1 MKQHLINVYILLI
14 FTSGSIFS
22 QVTSE
27 QIHYGASSLSM
38 AASDI
43 AIPKT
48 SWSAFVNAAGIV
60 DQQGVTFVASSQSHF
75 SQDFL
80 SHSLFGVQFKNSK
93 YGSFG
98 ISFENSSV
106 DYSGNNLAT
115 ETAIGVH
122 QGISL
127 RSDRN
132 SSFSFGYGLK
142 SYTVD
147 YGSSAGP
154 SGDGSDG
161 IELGSLNAFGLDVS
175 FLGSLGKRIRVGAKA
190 LNINSPTLGNANLA
204 TRLPQRSQIGLAY
217 SPYDLVWTTAALNK
231 SIGHPTNF
239 SSGFSYEVQQ
249 NIFLRAGMQS
259 SPNRFSSGLEF
270 YFKKVSITYGFIT
283 HPVLPLSHQLS
294 IEVNR

>member
-1 MKQHLINVYILLI
+1 MKQYLISAYILFL
-14 FTSGSIFS
+14 FSFGNVFS

-43 AIPKT
+43 ALPKS
-48 SWSAFVNAAGIV
+48 SWSVFVNAAGLIE
-60 DQQGVTFVASSQSHF
+60 QEGLTFVASSHSQF
-75 SQDFL
+75 SQDYL
-80 SHSLFGVQFKNSK
+80 SHSLFGVQFNNFK

-98 ISFENSSV
+98 ISLENSSV
-106 DYSGNNLAT
+106 DYIDNNLVT
-115 ETAIGVH
+115 ETVIGFH

-127 RSDRN
+127 RADRN
-132 SSFSFGYGLK
+132 SSFSIGYGLK
-142 SYTVD
+142 SYTID
-147 YGSSAGP
+147 YGASAGP

-161 IELGSLNAFGLDVS
+161 INLGSLNAFGLNVS

-204 TRLPQRSQIGLAY
+204 TRLPQRAQIGLAY

-231 SIGHPTNF
+231 SVGHPTNF
-239 SSGFSYEVQQ
+239 SSGFAYEVQQ
-249 NIFLRAGMQS
+249 NMFLRAGMQT

-270 YFKKVSITYGFIT
+270 YFKKISIAYGFIT
-283 HPVLPLSHQLS
+283 HPLLSLSHQLS
-294 IEVNR
+294 NEVNR

>member
-1 MKQHLINVYILLI
+1 MKQYLINVYIFLI

-43 AIPKT
+43 ALPKT
-48 SWSAFVNAAGIV
+48 SWSAFVNSAGIV
-60 DQQGVTFVASSQSHF
+60 DQQGLTFVASSQSHF

-80 SHSLFGVQFKNSK
+80 SHSLFGVQFKNFK

-115 ETAIGVH
+115 ETAIGIH

-132 SSFSFGYGLK
+132 RSF
-142 SYTVD
+142 
-147 YGSSAGP
+147 
-154 SGDGSDG
+154 
-161 IELGSLNAFGLDVS
+161 
-175 FLGSLGKRIRVGAKA
+175 
-190 LNINSPTLGNANLA
+190 
-204 TRLPQRSQIGLAY
+204 
-217 SPYDLVWTTAALNK
+217 
-231 SIGHPTNF
+231 
-239 SSGFSYEVQQ
+239 
-249 NIFLRAGMQS
+249 
-259 SPNRFSSGLEF
+259 
-270 YFKKVSITYGFIT
+270 
-283 HPVLPLSHQLS
+283 
-294 IEVNR
+294 

>member
-1 MKQHLINVYILLI
+1 MKKYLISAYILYL
-14 FTSGSIFS
+14 FSFGNVFS

-43 AIPKT
+43 ALPKS
-48 SWSAFVNAAGIV
+48 SWSVFVNAAGIIE
-60 DQQGVTFVASSQSHF
+60 QEGLTFVASSH
-75 SQDFL
+75 SQFGQDYL
-80 SHSLFGVQFKNSK
+80 SHSLFGLQFKNSK

-98 ISFENSSV
+98 ISLENSAV
-106 DYSGNNLAT
+106 DYSEYNLAT
-115 ETAIGVH
+115 ETAIGIH

-127 RSDRN
+127 RADRN
-132 SSFSFGYGLK
+132 SSFSIGYGLK

-161 IELGSLNAFGLDVS
+161 INLGSLNAFGLGVS

-204 TRLPQRSQIGLAY
+204 TRLPQRAQIGLAY

-231 SIGHPTNF
+231 SVGHPTNF
-239 SSGFSYEVQQ
+239 SSGFAYEVQQ
-249 NIFLRAGMQS
+249 NMFLRAGMQT

-270 YFKKVSITYGFIT
+270 YFKKISIAYGFIT

>member
-1 MKQHLINVYILLI
+1 MKQYLISIYFLLLI
-14 FTSGSIFS
+14 FSENTFS

-27 QIHYGASSLSM
+27 KIHYGASSLSM

-43 AIPKT
+43 ALPKT

-60 DQQGVTFVASSQSHF
+60 GQEGLTFVASSHSQF
-75 SQDFL
+75 SQDYL
-80 SHSLFGVQFKNSK
+80 SHSLFGVQFNNSN

-98 ISFENSSV
+98 ISFEHSSV
-106 DYSGNNLAT
+106 DYSGNTLTT
-115 ETAIGVH
+115 ETAIGIH

-132 SSFSFGYGLK
+132 SSFSLGYGLK
-142 SYTVD
+142 SYNVD

-161 IELGSLNAFGLDVS
+161 IELKSLNAFGLDVS

-231 SIGHPTNF
+231 SVGHPTNF
-239 SSGFSYEVQQ
+239 SSGFAYEVQQ

-270 YFKKVSITYGFIT
+270 YFKKVIISYGFIT

>member
-1 MKQHLINVYILLI
+1 MKQYLLNVLI
-14 FTSGSIFS
+14 FLMFISGNIFS

-43 AIPKT
+43 AVPKT

-60 DQQGVTFVASSQSHF
+60 DQQGLTFVASSQSHF

-80 SHSLFGVQFKNSK
+80 SHSLFGVQFKHSK

-98 ISFENSSV
+98 ISLENSSV
-106 DYSGNNLAT
+106 DYNDNNLAT
-115 ETAIGVH
+115 ETAIGFH
-122 QGISL
+122 QGIAL

-132 SSFSFGYGLK
+132 SSFSVGYGLK
-142 SYTVD
+142 SYTID

-175 FLGSLGKRIRVGAKA
+175 FLGSLGKRIKVGAKA
-190 LNINSPTLGNANLA
+190 LNINSTTLGNANLA

-231 SIGHPTNF
+231 SVGHPTNF
-239 SSGFSYEVQQ
+239 SSGFSYEAQQ